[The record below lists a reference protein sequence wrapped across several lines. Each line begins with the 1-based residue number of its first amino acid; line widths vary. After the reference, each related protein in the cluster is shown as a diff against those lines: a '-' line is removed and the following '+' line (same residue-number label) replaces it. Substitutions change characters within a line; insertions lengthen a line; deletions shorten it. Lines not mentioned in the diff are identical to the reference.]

1 MYDFDLFLKN
11 VVLVR
16 YSRNELINKL
26 TKKYDDFKGLD
37 PVTMSRWVN
46 GITTP
51 SIQRQI
57 LVAHCA
63 DSMNEYVQYPSC
75 PELSSYLRE
84 NFQLYTEQFDMAYY
98 SLAKEVKQQEM
109 FFFAGSQ
116 NQVEAIHGFYLDK
129 MSFHKNFKGRADID
143 VEMYYLSDQ
152 NEGKATSF
160 LSMSLDTRLY
170 LEKLNLNLDHRDIP
184 LDNSI
189 IVTLSFFSKKRDFK
203 ELAGC
208 LLNRILFKYFD
219 KEGVFL
225 MVRGYRSM
233 AWFDAIGAKKMCLI
247 ERSDLYGNVYL
258 YYIKTKQFF
267 GNASIFRLVKESYK
281 LYESHS
287 KN

>member
-1 MYDFDLFLKN
+1 MYDFDLFLNN

-26 TKKYDDFKGLD
+26 TTKYDDFKGLD

-75 PELSSYLRE
+75 HELSSYVRG
-84 NFQLYTEQFDMAYY
+84 NFQLYTEQFDSVYY
-98 SLAKEVKQQEM
+98 SLAKEVTEQEM
-109 FFFAGSQ
+109 FFFSGSQ
-116 NQVEAIHGFYLDK
+116 NQAEAINGFYLDK
-129 MSFHKNFKGRADID
+129 MSFHKNFKGSSDIE
-143 VEMYYLSDQ
+143 VEMFYFSDQ
-152 NEGKATSF
+152 NGSRATSF

-170 LEKLNLNLDHRDIP
+170 LKTLNLSLENLKIP
-184 LDNSI
+184 IDDSI
-189 IVTLSFFSKKRDFK
+189 IVTLSFFSKKQDFK

-208 LLNRILFKYFD
+208 LLNHILFNYFD
-219 KEGVFL
+219 KEGLLL

-233 AWFDAIGAKKMCLI
+233 TWFDAIGAKKVCLV

-258 YYIKTKQFF
+258 YYIKTRRFF
-267 GNASIFRLVKESYK
+267 GNASIFKLVKDSYC
-281 LYESHS
+281 LYKSL
-287 KN
+287 